1 MQNNNSGKV
10 KVIFREKISLVI
22 FGFFLFLILLETGL
36 RLAGF
41 ILLSIQEYRNLQSV
55 KQKGAYRIM
64 CVGESTTAGQYPVF
78 LEEILNQ
85 RNIGIKFSVINKGV
99 TAINTTLILANLE
112 PDINNYRP
120 DMVVAMM
127 GINDSGKF
135 VSCGVTAGSRAEVS
149 FKSLKI
155 YKLASLIWL
164 HMLAKADEAK
174 AYFSNRGLKE
184 FRSEV
189 VAAERSLKESLQLDT
204 GDYRAYFN
212 LGLFYRDQGRF
223 VEAGEVFTKALELSP
238 NNEQIYFELGWF
250 YRKQEDFL
258 RAEES
263 WKKVL
268 ELNPKSDLA
277 YSALAWLNC
286 KRRNFTQAEV
296 LSKKALKFNPGNY
309 LAYNT
314 LGRVYQK
321 QKRFSLAEEA
331 FKKAI
336 QLNPK
341 KVKAYTE
348 LGKFYQDQGK
358 FSEAGEIF
366 RKVLELN
373 PKNDRA
379 RAALPLLYQ
388 EMGELELAQEYAKQ
402 TDRLKSEYYKPVTVY
417 NYRKLRTILD
427 NKGIKFVCMQYP
439 VRNIEP
445 LRKIFEGNEEG
456 IIFVDNEN
464 VFKDALKKNS
474 RAKYFNDMFGG
485 DFGHCTAAGNR
496 LLAENAAEAILQEV
510 FNDFLD

>member
-10 KVIFREKISLVI
+10 KVTFREKVSLLI
-22 FGFFLFLILLETGL
+22 FSFFLFIILLETGL

-41 ILLSIQEYRNLQSV
+41 ILSSIQEYRNLQSA

-64 CVGESTTAGQYPVF
+64 CVGESTTAGQYPAF

-112 PDINNYRP
+112 SDINNYRP
-120 DMVVAMM
+120 DMVIAMM

-135 VSCGVTAGSRAEVS
+135 VSCGVTAGSKAEV
-149 FKSLKI
+149 FLKSLRI
-155 YKLASLIWL
+155 YKLARLIWL
-164 HMLAKADEAK
+164 HMLAKAEEAK
-174 AYFSNRGLKE
+174 VYSSSRGLKE
-184 FRSEV
+184 FHSEV
-189 VAAERSLKESLQLDT
+189 ITIENSLKKNLSLGA
-204 GDYRAYFN
+204 GDYRAYLN
-212 LGLFYRDQGRF
+212 LGLFYREQGRF
-223 VEAGEVFTKALELSP
+223 VESREAFTKALELSP

-250 YRKQEDFL
+250 YRKQEDFP

-277 YSALAWLNC
+277 YSALAWLNR
-286 KRRNFTQAEV
+286 KRGNFVQAEA
-296 LSKKALKFNPGNY
+296 LSKEALKLNPGND

-314 LGRVYQK
+314 LGWAYCK
-321 QKRFSLAEEA
+321 QEKFILAEEA
-331 FKKAI
+331 FKKAV

-348 LGKFYQDQGK
+348 LGQFYQDQGK
-358 FSEAGEIF
+358 FSEAREIF
-366 RKVLELN
+366 SKVLELN
-373 PKNDRA
+373 PKNDHA

-388 EMGELELAQEYAKQ
+388 KMGKMELAQEYARQ
-402 TDRLKSEYYKPVTVY
+402 ADRLKSEYYKPVTVY
-417 NYRKLRTILD
+417 NYRKLRAILD

-456 IIFVDNEN
+456 IIFVDNEK
-464 VFKDALKKNS
+464 VFKAALKKDG

-485 DFGHCTAAGNR
+485 DFGHCTDAGNR
-496 LLAENAAEAILQEV
+496 LLAENAASTILQEV